1 MPKVLL
7 VDDDATQVQIRQA
20 VLRRAGFE
28 VESVQ
33 TAAEA
38 LERVKSGTQSGDLRL
53 VITDH
58 LMPRSSG
65 ADLVR
70 QIREVNPSVPVM
82 VVTGLSEAEP
92 EYNDLEVTFRQKPLS
107 PEELIALVGNAL
119 KAKGAG
125 GSESV

>member
-38 LERVKSGTQSGDLRL
+38 LERVKSGTQSGDLGL